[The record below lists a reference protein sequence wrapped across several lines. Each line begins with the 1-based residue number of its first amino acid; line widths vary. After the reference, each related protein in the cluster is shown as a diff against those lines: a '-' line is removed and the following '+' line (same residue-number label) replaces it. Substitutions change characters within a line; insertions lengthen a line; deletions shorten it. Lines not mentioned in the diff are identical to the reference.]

1 MDRRIKQ
8 GKTLKKV
15 REIKEKAAAQQQQQ
29 AQAEAD
35 ERARA
40 CHERKE
46 QLANLEMAVQAKAL
60 DGMSM
65 AEFMQFQSM
74 RTLHEGAV
82 QEAQLAERHAL
93 KQLDECKGELL
104 AASRLRR
111 AAEKWLDNS
120 MERWEMERKR
130 AEQKSVDDNNCIR
143 AAKGQ

>member
-15 REIKEKAAAQQQQQ
+15 RKIKEQTAAQQKQQ
-29 AQAEAD
+29 AQVEAEECTKACD
-35 ERARA
+35 ER
-40 CHERKE
+40 KQ

-65 AEFMQFQSM
+65 AEFMQFQHM
-74 RTLHEGAV
+74 REFHEGAV
-82 QEAQLAERHAL
+82 QQAQINERHAL

-120 MERWEMERKR
+120 VVRWQKERKR
-130 AEQKSVDDNNCIR
+130 AQQKSVDDNNCIR
-143 AAKGQ
+143 ASKSE